1 MPGAAW
7 KPFVAVSVLL
17 SAALQAD
24 DAPTSPSAGVVEDLR
39 SINEL
44 LDELDAASRWHLSPD
59 SAQNG
64 FRSDAADSYYDFYG
78 FDFQDN
84 SSLGRL
90 KRLRSLSLLTLGEL
104 GDAQLF
110 LGVNEHGLLGVH
122 FNAFPR
128 ADDESLLEVARMP
141 YLQDDETPDEDG
153 L

>member
-7 KPFVAVSVLL
+7 KPFVAISVLL

-24 DAPTSPSAGVVEDLR
+24 DAPTSPSAGLAEELR
-39 SINEL
+39 SVNEL
-44 LDELDAASRWHLSPD
+44 LDELDAASRWHLSLDP
-59 SAQNG
+59 AQNG
-64 FRSDAADSYYDFYG
+64 FRSDAADSYYDFYSL
-78 FDFQDN
+78 DFQDN

-110 LGVNEHGLLGVH
+110 LGVNEQGLLGVH

-128 ADDESLLEVARMP
+128 AYDESLLELARMP
-141 YLQDDETPDEDG
+141 YLQDEETPDDDG